1 MLNIVE
7 DLDVNLDVEDLQEI
21 KIVHMQKNIIDYTE
35 DMEVLQENIMAITEN
50 TMDIIEDTCIITED
64 IGEEATTIELED
76 T

>member
-35 DMEVLQENIMAITEN
+35 DTWVTL
-50 TMDIIEDTCIITED
+50 ED
-64 IGEEATTIELED
+64 IGDTEETED
-76 T
+76 TEELLLDIEVEHTVI

>member
-21 KIVHMQKNIIDYTE
+21 KIVDMQKNIIDYTE
-35 DMEVLQENIMAITEN
+35 DMEVLQENIMAITED

-64 IGEEATTIELED
+64 IEEEATIIELED